1 MAHSRLIEQCGIKL
15 NHFLQRLESSVV
27 HIGCRASNVSQ
38 GRGLEFTQIAIPCRD
53 IMKRLIGLERRVI
66 TEVSLAVKG
75 VVFDL
80 LHGWIPPLIQRRA
93 ATIQA
98 NIVKLMIGKGR
109 SGMAK
114 GALALADKKQ
124 QSTQGLLVEF
134 G

>member
-1 MAHSRLIEQCGIKL
+1 
-15 NHFLQRLESSVV
+15 
-27 HIGCRASNVSQ
+27 
-38 GRGLEFTQIAIPCRD
+38 
-53 IMKRLIGLERRVI
+53 MKCLIGLERRVI
-66 TEVSLAVKG
+66 TEVFLAVKG

-80 LHGWIPPLIQRRA
+80 FHRWILALIQRRA

-114 GALALADKKQ
+114 GCTGPYRQKATIHAR
-124 QSTQGLLVEF
+124 LV

>member
-1 MAHSRLIEQCGIKL
+1 
-15 NHFLQRLESSVV
+15 
-27 HIGCRASNVSQ
+27 
-38 GRGLEFTQIAIPCRD
+38 
-53 IMKRLIGLERRVI
+53 MKCLIGLERRVI

-80 LHGWIPPLIQRRA
+80 FHRWIPALIQRRA

-114 GALALADKKQ
+114 GALALTDKKQ

-134 G
+134 GCKQVFAAIAQPLNELIKRRTV